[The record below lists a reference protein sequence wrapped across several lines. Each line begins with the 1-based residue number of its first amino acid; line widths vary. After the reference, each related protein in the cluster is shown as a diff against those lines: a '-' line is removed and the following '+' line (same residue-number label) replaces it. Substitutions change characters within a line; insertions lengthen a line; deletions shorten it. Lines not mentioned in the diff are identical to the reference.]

1 MKTNDTTFRTNYI
14 HNYSYHSLN
23 NNNNEAVFDFG
34 NNDSLS
40 QRDTENTD
48 NFDNY
53 ILCQKYGQPNIEK
66 AILVLCLINLLSGI
80 ILYYYWNFLKLYF
93 IRLLL
98 ISSSIDILLLLF
110 YIALRI
116 KFNSNDWFNTFPIQF
131 YDFLD
136 YIIIINFLLKTTT
149 FTINFFLKIALSSI
163 FLFSIKYLLEL
174 YLLLSCVKK
183 MIFCPGYNT
192 CSGYFE
198 KGVDLIKFLLN
209 CCEGQVERG
218 YTGLSEDSSDVNYT
232 DNSLTD

>member
-53 ILCQKYGQPNIEK
+53 VLCQKYGQPNIEK

-136 YIIIINFLLKTTT
+136 
-149 FTINFFLKIALSSI
+149 
-163 FLFSIKYLLEL
+163 
-174 YLLLSCVKK
+174 
-183 MIFCPGYNT
+183 
-192 CSGYFE
+192 
-198 KGVDLIKFLLN
+198 
-209 CCEGQVERG
+209 
-218 YTGLSEDSSDVNYT
+218 
-232 DNSLTD
+232 